1 MTAKQMADWPDV
13 RFVDGV
19 VARTGNAESLERF
32 RSQGEGCGWCTNPI
46 RLKGTQTRVNRTTG
60 EIVGSYST
68 DSEPDGVL
76 LKSCGTRRAT
86 RCPSCAATYA
96 ADARMVVRAGLIGGK
111 GVSSSVAQHPMVF
124 ATFTAPSF
132 GTVHGT
138 RTGRNQPCRPRDSG
152 QRCAHGRPLSCWA
165 HHDAGDSKLGQPLCP
180 DCYDYERAVL
190 WNATCPE
197 LWRRTTIYV
206 FRELARLSGTNVAGL
221 RKVVRVSFAK
231 VAEYQRRGVVHLHA
245 VIRLDA
251 VGDGDVG
258 ALCTANL
265 IAAIR
270 LAAVKVSAP
279 LPAGISGSARWGEQV
294 DIKPIID
301 LTEHRDINSVTTGPR
316 AVANYVAKYAT
327 KSTDD
332 AGALDRRLRSIE
344 DLDIRGVTG
353 HLRRLVETAW
363 HLGGRSDLS
372 GLRRWAHTLGFG
384 GHWLTKSRRYSVTLG
399 SLRAERQ
406 AWQLL
411 RHCAPDAVSTDVA
424 TTITTVSEWEW
435 VGVGWS
441 TRGDA
446 WLAQVE
452 QRAMA
457 QSRSEARDALC
468 IDKAHGVEGKFVS
481 EVSEYW
487 ERGDRYVT
495 A

>member
-1 MTAKQMADWPDV
+1 
-13 RFVDGV
+13 
-19 VARTGNAESLERF
+19 
-32 RSQGEGCGWCTNPI
+32 
-46 RLKGTQTRVNRTTG
+46 
-60 EIVGSYST
+60 
-68 DSEPDGVL
+68 
-76 LKSCGTRRAT
+76 
-86 RCPSCAATYA
+86 
-96 ADARMVVRAGLIGGK
+96 
-111 GVSSSVAQHPMVF
+111 VS
-124 ATFTAPSF
+124 
-132 GTVHGT
+132 
-138 RTGRNQPCRPRDSG
+138 
-152 QRCAHGRPLSCWA
+152 
-165 HHDAGDSKLGQPLCP
+165 
-180 DCYDYERAVL
+180 

-206 FRELARLSGTNVAGL
+206 FRELARLSGTNAAGL

-251 VGDGDVG
+251 VTDGDIA
-258 ALCTANL
+258 ALGNTAAL

-270 LAAVKVSAP
+270 LAGAKVSAP
-279 LPAGISGSARWGEQV
+279 LLAGFAGLARWGEQV
-294 DIKPIID
+294 DIKTITDPV
-301 LTEHRDINSVTTGPR
+301 EHCGINPVTTGAR

-332 AGALDRRLRSIE
+332 AGVLDRRLRGIE
-344 DLDIRGVTG
+344 DLDVRGVTG

-363 HLGGRSDLS
+363 RLGERSELA

-411 RHCAPDAVSTDVA
+411 RHLNPAVVTTDVA
-424 TTITTVSEWEW
+424 TISEWEW
-435 VGVGWS
+435 VGIGWS

-457 QSRSEARDALC
+457 QSRTEARDALC
-468 IDKAHGVEGKFVS
+468 IDKAHGVEDQSMS
-481 EVSEYW
+481 EPFEDW
-487 ERGDRYVT
+487 ERVDRYVRI
-495 A
+495 